1 MVHPLTGR
9 TISSYKK
16 LMHNL
21 VIAEMWQTAFGRDFD
36 GMAQGDND
44 TGQKGTDAMFVMMHN
59 EINHVLREGK
69 KIVR

>member
-1 MVHPLTGR
+1 
-9 TISSYKK
+9 
-16 LMHNL
+16 MHNL